1 VAPGEVDVNASNDY
15 QFVTRWRVRGRAEDV
30 ADLLEDFVELPRWWP
45 AVYLDAR
52 ELERGENGVGQLVA
66 LHTKGWLPYDLH
78 WCARVVE
85 NRHPRGFTIDATGDF
100 LGRGAWTFEQ
110 DGDHVDIAF
119 DWRLRAEKPL
129 LRRLSFLLKPLFAA
143 NHRWAMARGEES
155 LALELARR
163 ASSDEER
170 ASIPPPPGPTRAEPY
185 IVLGAGVVVMLLLGK
200 RLLRSLRQ
208 R

>member
-1 VAPGEVDVNASNDY
+1 VVRSNDY
-15 QFVTRWRVRGRAEDV
+15 QFLTRWRVRGRAEDV
-30 ADLLEDFVELPRWWP
+30 ADLLEDFGELPRWWP

-52 ELERGENGVGQLVA
+52 EVEPGASGVGRLVA
-66 LHTKGWLPYDLH
+66 LHTKGWLPYELH
-78 WCARVVE
+78 WRARVVE
-85 NRHPRGFTIDATGDF
+85 NRYPRGFTIDATGDF
-100 LGRGAWTFEQ
+100 LGRGVWTFDQ
-110 DGDHVDIAF
+110 DGDHVDITF

-163 ASSDEER
+163 ASEPATR
-170 ASIPPPPGPTRAEPY
+170 ASIPPPPGPTRTEPY
-185 IVLGAGVVVMLLLGK
+185 IVLGAAGVVLMLLLGK
-200 RLLRSLRQ
+200 RPLRSLRQ